1 MAKIYEQSRL
11 MEEMSKNAFNLIYDE
26 YEKLKKGDQEQKEIQ
41 EMSYTPKVDNS
52 NNDLLFPLI

>member
-11 MEEMSKNAFNLIYDE
+11 MEEMSKNAFNFIFEE

-41 EMSYTPKVDNS
+41 EMSYTPIVDNS
-52 NNDLLFPLI
+52 NNALVFP

>member
-11 MEEMSKNAFNLIYDE
+11 MEEMSKSAFNLIFDE
-26 YEKLKKGDQEQKEIQ
+26 YEKLKKGEQEQKEIQ

-52 NNDLLFPLI
+52 NNALLFP

>member
-41 EMSYTPKVDNS
+41 EMSYTPKVDKS